1 MSGTELISQIQK
13 NLRKRQTEW
22 ELQLKNLIKL
32 ERELLQM
39 PSRLLILEIVKKELK
54 DYLDL
59 KFKNIS
65 PKNIEGVQEND
76 SIEGRLEK
84 GIFKDINI
92 KELIKICF
100 QKEEI
105 LAQIISIN
113 KYEDF
118 RDLLTTE
125 NIKEIL
131 PGIDEIEKGIKIY
144 NEYYP
149 SNNNN
154 YKILSI
160 KFNIL

>member
-1 MSGTELISQIQK
+1 MKKIYI
-13 NLRKRQTEW
+13 
-22 ELQLKNLIKL
+22 
-32 ERELLQM
+32 
-39 PSRLLILEIVKKELK
+39 KKE
-54 DYLDL
+54 DT
-59 KFKNIS
+59 FTNIKN
-65 PKNIEGVQEND
+65 KKKT
-76 SIEGRLEK
+76 IEGRLEK

-131 PGIDEIEKGIKIY
+131 PEIDEIEKGIKIY